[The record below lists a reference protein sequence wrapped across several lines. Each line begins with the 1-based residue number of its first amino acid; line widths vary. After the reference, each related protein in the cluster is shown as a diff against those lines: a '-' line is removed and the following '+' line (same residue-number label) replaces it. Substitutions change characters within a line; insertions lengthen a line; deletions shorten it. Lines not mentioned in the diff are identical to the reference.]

1 MNLGV
6 KHILE
11 DYKMYRGGRRLLKTY
26 AKNIATVALGINSA
40 SKI

>member
-1 MNLGV
+1 MNLGA

-11 DYKMYRGGRRLLKTY
+11 DYKVYRGGSLLKNF
-26 AKNIATVALGINSA
+26 AKNIATVAFGINSA